1 MQTYYFYV
9 QMCEHT
15 ITVKFFAIYI
25 NLVHACMHIIC
36 IVIECCSSTEQW
48 TLLSWSSSQCL

>member
-1 MQTYYFYV
+1 MQIYFYV

-15 ITVKFFAIYI
+15 ITVKFFAVYI

-48 TLLSWSSSQCL
+48 TLLSWPSSQCL